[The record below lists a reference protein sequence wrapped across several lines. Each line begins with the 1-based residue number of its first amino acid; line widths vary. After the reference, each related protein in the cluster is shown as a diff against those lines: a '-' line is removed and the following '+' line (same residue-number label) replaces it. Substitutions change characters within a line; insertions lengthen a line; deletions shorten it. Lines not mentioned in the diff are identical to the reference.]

1 MYVRLLVI
9 FKYIQKLNNIDDKVF
24 IEVIGNFIYENTNVY
39 SYKEIIKILTY
50 EIVYKEQQFDEIK
63 FVPFKINIDEKKNF
77 KVCFIYIIY
86 IMLVQN
92 VEIVRSALI
101 EENKYYL
108 EQINIL
114 KDLLD
119 QMSDICGFEDFLKQ
133 SVLQDLDLYLDK
145 YHEYISSH
153 LQKYYLENKEDY
165 MQSEYNN
172 IGNINNASLDYDSL
186 F

>member
-1 MYVRLLVI
+1 M
-9 FKYIQKLNNIDDKVF
+9 
-24 IEVIGNFIYENTNVY
+24 
-39 SYKEIIKILTY
+39 
-50 EIVYKEQQFDEIK
+50 
-63 FVPFKINIDEKKNF
+63 
-77 KVCFIYIIY
+77 
-86 IMLVQN
+86 
-92 VEIVRSALI
+92 I

-153 LQKYYLENKEDY
+153 LQKYYLENKDDY
-165 MQSEYNN
+165 VQSEYNN
-172 IGNINNASLDYDSL
+172 IGNINNERGINIEEVAKINNAKTKTNEEFSYGKSDSICTK
-186 F
+186 

>member
-1 MYVRLLVI
+1 M
-9 FKYIQKLNNIDDKVF
+9 
-24 IEVIGNFIYENTNVY
+24 
-39 SYKEIIKILTY
+39 
-50 EIVYKEQQFDEIK
+50 
-63 FVPFKINIDEKKNF
+63 
-77 KVCFIYIIY
+77 
-86 IMLVQN
+86 
-92 VEIVRSALI
+92 I

-165 MQSEYNN
+165 VQSEYNN